1 MVIIMVVVIVL
12 FMVVMVV
19 VMVIIMMVVMVVI
32 MVAIIDN
39 VAIILVK
46 YNHGG
51 VGGVPQT
58 LSDLN
63 FK

>member
-1 MVIIMVVVIVL
+1 M
-12 FMVVMVV
+12 
-19 VMVIIMMVVMVVI
+19 IIMMVVMVVI
-32 MVAIIDN
+32 MVAII

-46 YNHGG
+46 FNHGG
-51 VGGVPQT
+51 VGGVSQT